1 MKRFYAILILFIVL
15 LNISTISCA
24 EAIKVIKLKDGST
37 LKGKVLQLNN
47 GTYTL
52 QTSNLGEITIDESDI
67 LSITSSELSNS
78 LPEKST
84 ATGNAQKAELQK
96 QVQQIQGTILSD
108 GGIMAEIQNMLE
120 DENVKAMLSDP
131 KLLEDVTSFD
141 QKKIEQNT
149 NVQNLMNNPKMKE
162 LMNRIQQKISAGQ

>member
-1 MKRFYAILILFIVL
+1 MKKFYAILILSIVL

-37 LKGKVLQLNN
+37 LKGEVLQLNN

-78 LPEKST
+78 LPEKS
-84 ATGNAQKAELQK
+84 AAANNAQKAELQK

-141 QKKIEQNT
+141 QKKIEQNA

-162 LMNRIQQKISAGQ
+162 LMNKIQQKISAGQ